1 MIERGGLEAS
11 ASQSKRPDSDSGE
24 FGRTHYQSRIVGV
37 TNPPPPLQFA
47 VGALRLST
55 NLRHGIMFGLDEG
68 RIPPSLAHT

>member
-24 FGRTHYQSRIVGV
+24 FGSTHIQSRIVGV
-37 TNPPPPLQFA
+37 TNLPPLQFA

-55 NLRHGIMFGLDEG
+55 NLHRGIMFGLDEG